1 MARLRVALLG
11 VVGVATAQED
21 HPILAASSCPT
32 RLWQPNELPQIH
44 EVNVVMEVRSTL
56 PAVSLCAL
64 ASHPVPF
71 V

>member
-1 MARLRVALLG
+1 MARLRVALLS

-32 RLWQPNELPQIH
+32 RLWQPNEVPQIH
-44 EVNVVMEVRSTL
+44 EVNVVLEVRPLAS
-56 PAVSLCAL
+56 SLCAL
-64 ASHPVPF
+64 ASHAVLF